1 MASTLPRQRP
11 ALRDAIALRA
21 VIYAR
26 VSSDPNERGRSV
38 SEQEAECRA
47 VCEREGW
54 QVVAVYSDND
64 RSASRYATKARP
76 EYKRVIAAVDAGD
89 ADVLVTWEA
98 SRAQRDLAAYASLR
112 DLCER
117 RGVLLSYSGRTY
129 DMTDAD
135 DRFGTGLDA
144 LLAERES
151 EQTRKRVLRAVRAN
165 ADKGR
170 PHGKLLYGYRR
181 EYDPATRELIGQVP
195 DPDTAP
201 VVQEAARR
209 VLAGETP
216 YAVAQDFNRRGIPTP
231 TGAARGWDLTQVK
244 RLCVNPG
251 YAGKRVHQ
259 GRVVGDAAWP
269 PLVDEGTHLA
279 LAAKLSDPSR
289 RSQRDSAVKHLLSG
303 IAVCGVCGGRVRV
316 QKNRGFLAYLCVD
329 GFHVSRRE
337 DYVNAV
343 VEGVTVARL
352 QQPDALDLLTTGGD
366 EAVSGALAEVA
377 EKQARLDGFYDEA
390 AAGRL
395 TPAALARIEARLLPE
410 IEAAERRA
418 HRATVPAV
426 VAATAGPDAAARWA
440 RLTLPQRRQ
449 IIDTLMT
456 VRILP
461 TGRGAR
467 TFRPEDV
474 EIVWKGGE
482 AA

>member
-1 MASTLPRQRP
+1 
-11 ALRDAIALRA
+11 
-21 VIYAR
+21 
-26 VSSDPNERGRSV
+26 
-38 SEQEAECRA
+38 
-47 VCEREGW
+47 
-54 QVVAVYSDND
+54 
-64 RSASRYATKARP
+64 
-76 EYKRVIAAVDAGD
+76 
-89 ADVLVTWEA
+89 
-98 SRAQRDLAAYASLR
+98 
-112 DLCER
+112 
-117 RGVLLSYSGRTY
+117 
-129 DMTDAD
+129 
-135 DRFGTGLDA
+135 
-144 LLAERES
+144 
-151 EQTRKRVLRAVRAN
+151 
-165 ADKGR
+165 
-170 PHGKLLYGYRR
+170 
-181 EYDPATRELIGQVP
+181 
-195 DPDTAP
+195 
-201 VVQEAARR
+201 
-209 VLAGETP
+209 
-216 YAVAQDFNRRGIPTP
+216 
-231 TGAARGWDLTQVK
+231 
-244 RLCVNPG
+244 
-251 YAGKRVHQ
+251 
-259 GRVVGDAAWP
+259 
-269 PLVDEGTHLA
+269 
-279 LAAKLSDPSR
+279 
-289 RSQRDSAVKHLLSG
+289 
-303 IAVCGVCGGRVRV
+303 VCGGRVRV

-343 VEGVTVARL
+343 IEGVTVARL